1 MLFAYNMSIA
11 CQATRSSSY
20 LFEFRI

>member
-1 MLFAYNMSIA
+1 MLSAYNMSLA

>member
-1 MLFAYNMSIA
+1 MQFAYNNYIF

-20 LFEFRI
+20 VFEFRI